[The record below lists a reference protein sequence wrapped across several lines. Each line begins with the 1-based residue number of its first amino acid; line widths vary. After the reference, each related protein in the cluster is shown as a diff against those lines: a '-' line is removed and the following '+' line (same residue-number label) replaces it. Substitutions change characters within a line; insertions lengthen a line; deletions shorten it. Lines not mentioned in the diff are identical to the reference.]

1 MKQTEHKLWPL
12 YPTIGHFRAH
22 RGGLHTLTLAT
33 LKVTRFIFF
42 FFFILRLFAQDPR
55 LPTTL
60 TNCVSVYT
68 KRRKTKKKKS
78 ASRLSQL
85 IRLQLAV
92 I

>member
-42 FFFILRLFAQDPR
+42 FFFSYCVCSRRIHACLLR
-55 LPTTL
+55 
-60 TNCVSVYT
+60 
-68 KRRKTKKKKS
+68 
-78 ASRLSQL
+78 
-85 IRLQLAV
+85 
-92 I
+92 

>member
-42 FFFILRLFAQDPR
+42 FFFHTASVRAGS
-55 LPTTL
+55 TL
-60 TNCVSVYT
+60 AYYVN
-68 KRRKTKKKKS
+68 
-78 ASRLSQL
+78 
-85 IRLQLAV
+85 
-92 I
+92 